1 MEQRDNKRA
10 LCAGTNYEPLTIQTA
25 LTYNLIDK
33 DNGNDNN
40 NHGLH
45 VYARQTARDYWKGRT
60 KRHET
65 TGKIMPNGM

>member
-33 DNGNDNN
+33 DNNNDNN
-40 NHGLH
+40 DHGLH
-45 VYARQTARDYWKGRT
+45 PVKYRWFASQLKFVSVV
-60 KRHET
+60 
-65 TGKIMPNGM
+65 I